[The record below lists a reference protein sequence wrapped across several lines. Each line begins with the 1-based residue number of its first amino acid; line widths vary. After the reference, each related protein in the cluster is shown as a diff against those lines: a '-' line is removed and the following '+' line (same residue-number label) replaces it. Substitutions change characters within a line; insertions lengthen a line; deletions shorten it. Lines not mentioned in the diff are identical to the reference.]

1 MRVKIIRRCVHG
13 TAHPVAYSV
22 RRRHGRAPKVCL
34 LLGFMKL
41 PLLLLHRLMRAVVI
55 ADVRLSYC
63 RVQAA
68 KMVGLMMRLPVVS
81 ACLHAYIFMVERLT
95 RGVHLCV
102 YEHGCENVGWNAT
115 SRCVRGYVLARVEY
129 TRVWRS
135 LRSLLR
141 W

>member
-13 TAHPVAYSV
+13 TAHHVAYSV
-22 RRRHGRAPKVCL
+22 SRRHGRAPKICL
-34 LLGFMKL
+34 VLGFMNL

-55 ADVRLSYC
+55 ADVRLSYR

-81 ACLHAYIFMVERLT
+81 ACLHVYVFMVERLT

-102 YEHGCENVGWNAT
+102 YGHGCENVCWNAT
-115 SRCVRGYVLARVEY
+115 SRCVRGYVLAREEY
-129 TRVWRS
+129 TPVWRS

-141 W
+141 R

>member
-13 TAHPVAYSV
+13 TAHHVAYSV
-22 RRRHGRAPKVCL
+22 SRRHGRAPKICL
-34 LLGFMKL
+34 VLGFLNL

-55 ADVRLSYC
+55 ADVRLSYR

-81 ACLHAYIFMVERLT
+81 ACLHVYVFMVERLT

-102 YEHGCENVGWNAT
+102 YGHGCENVRWNAT
-115 SRCVRGYVLARVEY
+115 SRCVRGYVLALEEY

-141 W
+141 R